1 MSSSFGKMLT
11 VTIFGQSHGEA
22 IGAVIDGLPAGIQ
35 LDFDEIERFMA
46 RRAPGG
52 AFSTARRETDRPR
65 ILSGLCG
72 GATCGAPL
80 CAVSENGDRR
90 SQDYEKLR
98 DLPRPM
104 HADYPAFIK
113 YHGANDIRGG
123 GQFSG
128 RLTAPL
134 CFAGAAAI
142 QLLARKGV
150 TVGAHIAAIHGV
162 EDTPF
167 DPVSVDAET
176 LRAVSAKP
184 FPVLDEQAGGRM
196 KAEIEAARRR
206 LDSVGGIVE
215 CAVSGLPAGLGEPL
229 CESLESRISS
239 AVFSIPAVKGI
250 EFGAGFSASAMTG
263 SEHNDPFVMKAGR
276 VATETNRHGGV
287 LGGISTGMPLLFRAA
302 FKPTPSIALEQRTV
316 SLSGE
321 CGAPLVIHGRH
332 DPCVV
337 LRAVPCVEAAA
348 ALVLLDLMLESK
360 GRDEWN

>member
-22 IGAVIDGLPAGIQ
+22 IGAVIDGLPAGIR

-52 AFSTARRETDRPR
+52 AFSTTRRETDRPR

-72 GATCGAPL
+72 GVTCGAPL
-80 CAVSENGDRR
+80 CAVIENGDRR

-104 HADYPAFIK
+104 HADYSAFVK

-150 TVGAHIAAIHGV
+150 MVGAHIAAIHGV
-162 EDTPF
+162 EDAPF

-176 LRAVSAKP
+176 LRTVSAKP
-184 FPVLDEQAGGRM
+184 FPVLDDQAGRRM
-196 KAEIEAARRR
+196 KAEIEAARQK

-276 VATETNRHGGV
+276 VATETNRHGGI